1 VPSQQEVQWSQLKV
15 GVLIIVALSA
25 LMALI
30 FLMSGSTGGFFTGKI
45 SLHSYFENSAG
56 LKVGAPVNLDGVTI
70 GNVKAIRI
78 VAHPRL
84 TPVEVFMSVSKKY
97 QSQLHSDSRAS
108 LSTVGVLGDTIVDIN
123 NRAASGGPIQNGAQL
138 PTNET
143 PNLNDVIQASQST
156 IQQLNVI
163 LGNINA
169 LINQISS
176 GQGTIGKLIS
186 DPSLYNNLNQSVRK
200 LNQVATQ
207 LNSGQGTIGKL
218 IKDPSLYNHLNDT
231 ATRIDDVASKIDT
244 DKGSLGKLIN
254 DPTLYNNLNQSA
266 GKLNHL
272 LAQINSGQG
281 ALGMMVNNQAFA
293 HKLNDT
299 VTQLDS
305 ILRQANEG
313 KGTVGQLIKNPALYN
328 HLDALTVSSQSLV
341 TAIRKNPKKY
351 LTIHMRIF

>member
-25 LMALI
+25 LVALI
-30 FLMSGSTGGFFTGKI
+30 FLMSGNTGGFFTGKLR
-45 SLHSYFENSAG
+45 LHAYFENSAG

-70 GNVKAIRI
+70 GNVKAIKI
-78 VAHPRL
+78 VTQPRL

-108 LSTVGVLGDTIVDIN
+108 LSTVGVLGDTIVDID
-123 NRAASGGPIQNGAQL
+123 NRTAKGGPIQNGAQL

-143 PNLNDVIQASQST
+143 PNLQDVIQASQGT

-163 LGNINA
+163 LGNVNA

-186 DPSLYNNLNQSVRK
+186 DPSLYNNLNASVTK
-200 LNQVATQ
+200 LNKVATQ

-218 IKDPSLYNHLNDT
+218 LKDPSLYNHLNNT
-231 ATRIDDVASKIDT
+231 ATKIDDVANKIDT
-244 DKGSLGKLIN
+244 DQGTLGKLIQ
-254 DPTLYNNLNQSA
+254 DPTLYNNLNQSVT
-266 GKLNHL
+266 KLNHL
-272 LAQINSGQG
+272 LTQVNSGQG
-281 ALGMMVNNQAFA
+281 ALGMMVNNKAFA
-293 HKLNDT
+293 NKLNDT

-305 ILRQANEG
+305 ILQQANAG
-313 KGTVGQLIKNPALYN
+313 KGTVGQLIKNPSLYN
-328 HLDALTVSSQSLV
+328 HLDQVAASSNTLV

-351 LTIHMRIF
+351 LVIHLKIF